1 MEKFNEGE
9 VKVLKDLIFDLNEM
23 ALRQALFGILTV
35 LNFKKNIST
44 NQVKEILDDSRKYSQ
59 IKKEG

>member
-9 VKVLKDLIFDLNEM
+9 VKVLKDLIYDLNEM